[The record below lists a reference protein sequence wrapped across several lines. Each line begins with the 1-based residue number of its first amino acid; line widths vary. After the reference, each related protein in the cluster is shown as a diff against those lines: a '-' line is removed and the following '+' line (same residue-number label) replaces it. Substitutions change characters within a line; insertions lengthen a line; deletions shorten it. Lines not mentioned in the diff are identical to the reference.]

1 MDTTLVLV
9 QLIYESTETNNLRF
23 SKTIKKTFFQ
33 VCFIDVAPVPLFLT
47 MVFTRRDDTR
57 STSEICPKLTI
68 ETPESDK
75 MFECLCYI
83 FEETL
88 QIVQIPSLLIYDFP
102 ARIYMFRIS
111 DKTAL

>member
-9 QLIYESTETNNLRF
+9 ELIYESTETNNLRF

-33 VCFIDVAPVPLFLT
+33 VCFIDVAPVPIYSTL
-47 MVFTRRDDTR
+47 VFTRRNDTR
-57 STSEICPKLTI
+57 STSEICPNLTI

-75 MFECLCYI
+75 MFEYLCCM

-88 QIVQIPSLLIYDFP
+88 QIVQVPFRLIYDFP

-111 DKTAL
+111 DKTA